1 MPAWEAEQRV
11 SVEALVMKYRQAL
24 AITEAEGPPGLP
36 VFDRDLFAQ
45 RFYKA
50 ARQLLNTDEQQRP
63 GRLCQPKHRIQVQLL
78 QL

>member
-1 MPAWEAEQRV
+1 MPAWEAKQRV
-11 SVEALVMKYRQAL
+11 SVEALVMIYRQAV

-50 ARQLLNTDEQQRP
+50 ARQLLNTDGQQRS
-63 GRLCQPKHRIQVQLL
+63 GRLYQPKNRL
-78 QL
+78 